1 MVNEKTRLSSGETT
15 KEGAVEKKKS
25 KKSSRP
31 SPVLHLEIG
40 ETSSQGLKKSGI
52 QFSEENSV
60 REVTGTGEEPVF
72 RTPCS
77 ISGISAGISSGM
89 LGFVFGFGGYWLKE
103 RLKGTWKASM
113 RDGWGSAKTF
123 AVLGGLYAAVSCF
136 MVRLRQKNDAINS
149 AVSGC
154 STGLAVGWKNG
165 SSSALQSCVLFGAF
179 SYFMDGMS
187 AEATTEMDASKS
199 KERARVRRCQADKC
213 ERGCQS
219 SLFCLIPAIP
229 LRFIDCSHYN

>member
-136 MVRLRQKNDAINS
+136 MYQDALPVWLWVGKMDHHLHYKAVFCLELSRISWMGCLQRPPLRWMLASQKKERESDDAKLINVS
-149 AVSGC
+149 EAVS
-154 STGLAVGWKNG
+154 
-165 SSSALQSCVLFGAF
+165 
-179 SYFMDGMS
+179 
-187 AEATTEMDASKS
+187 
-199 KERARVRRCQADKC
+199 RVCFA
-213 ERGCQS
+213 
-219 SLFCLIPAIP
+219 
-229 LRFIDCSHYN
+229 